1 MTLCQIFDTI
11 YLVSKF
17 QFVIKGDYMTLVKRV
32 NEVEVDD
39 SSLKI
44 NRKPDLSLARAI
56 TLSVVTVL
64 AVAVGTIYGTIL
76 F

>member
-1 MTLCQIFDTI
+1 
-11 YLVSKF
+11 
-17 QFVIKGDYMTLVKRV
+17 MTLVERV

-44 NRKPDLSLARAI
+44 NRKPDLTLVRAI
-56 TLSVVTVL
+56 TMSAVTVL